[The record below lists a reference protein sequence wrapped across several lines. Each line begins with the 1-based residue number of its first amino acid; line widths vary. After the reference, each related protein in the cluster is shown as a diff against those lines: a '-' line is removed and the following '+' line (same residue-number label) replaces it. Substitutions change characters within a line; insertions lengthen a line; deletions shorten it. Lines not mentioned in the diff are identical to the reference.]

1 MHWYCGKCDT
11 TLVKM
16 FEVISRSESRQVKR
30 EQKVEELDA
39 RTKDTEASIKHNN
52 ASIYKIDD
60 MLKN

>member
-1 MHWYCGKCDT
+1 
-11 TLVKM
+11 M